1 MKLDGQV
8 AVIVGGARG
17 IGETIAHTFSKEG
30 ASLVLVDLEKMK
42 PQLDGV
48 AQAISQE
55 GGKAIA
61 LTADCSDDR
70 QVNAFV
76 DEIVR
81 RFGKIDVLVNSAGFR
96 GPLVPVTDI
105 SEKEFDDVI
114 LYNLKLVFL
123 CCRAVLKQMVKQK
136 SGSIVSISGTAGR
149 EGMAMRGS
157 LCAAKWGVV
166 GLTQTI
172 AKEYGPHGIRANIIC
187 PGGMDEPDLREM
199 YAQRAKNL
207 GMTVE
212 AHEAQIL
219 ALTPL
224 RKYAKH
230 EEVAQAA
237 LFLAS
242 SDSSHTTGESLNV
255 SGGQIDELSRN
266 RLSPFGKKISIEI
279 AASAPKSFRR
289 RMQRNCQRT
298 VRRVAA
304 HALQR
309 QRSRLLPYNFV
320 LACFESG
327 ADRADDFVGDVWRG
341 CKPRNR

>member
-1 MKLDGQV
+1 MKLAGQV
-8 AVIVGGARG
+8 ALIIGGARG
-17 IGETIAHTFSKEG
+17 IGEAIAHIFSQEG
-30 ASLVLVDLEKMK
+30 AAIMLVDLEKSK

-48 AQAISQE
+48 VQALTGK
-55 GGKAIA
+55 GGKALA

-70 QVNAFV
+70 QVNAMV
-76 DEIVR
+76 DETLH
-81 RFGKIDVLVNSAGFR
+81 RFGKIDILVNSAGFR
-96 GPLVPVTDI
+96 GPLVPVTEI
-105 SEKEFDDVI
+105 SEKDFDEVI

-157 LCAAKWGVV
+157 LCAAKWGVT

-172 AKEYGPHGIRANIIC
+172 AKEYGPHGIRANVIC

-199 YAQRAKNL
+199 YAQRAKSM
-207 GMTVE
+207 GMSVE

-219 ALTPL
+219 SLTPL

-230 EEVAQAA
+230 EEVAKAA

-255 SGGQIDELSRN
+255 SGG
-266 RLSPFGKKISIEI
+266 RLMS
-279 AASAPKSFRR
+279 
-289 RMQRNCQRT
+289 
-298 VRRVAA
+298 
-304 HALQR
+304 
-309 QRSRLLPYNFV
+309 
-320 LACFESG
+320 
-327 ADRADDFVGDVWRG
+327 
-341 CKPRNR
+341 

>member
-1 MKLDGQV
+1 MKLERQV
-8 AVIVGGARG
+8 ALIVGGARG
-17 IGETIAHTFSKEG
+17 IGAAIAHTFAIEG
-30 ASLVLVDLEKMK
+30 ASIILVDLEKMK

-48 AQAISQE
+48 VQAINQH
-55 GGKAIA
+55 GGKAVAI
-61 LTADCSDDR
+61 TADCSVDR
-70 QVNAFV
+70 QVNALV
-76 DEIVR
+76 EETVR
-81 RFGKIDVLVNSAGFR
+81 RFGAIDILINSAGFR
-96 GPLVPVTDI
+96 GPLVTVTDI

-123 CCRAVLKQMVKQK
+123 CCRAVLQQMVKQK

-172 AKEYGPHGIRANIIC
+172 AKEYGAHGIRANVIC

-199 YAQRAKNL
+199 YAKRAENL

-230 EEVAQAA
+230 DEVAKAA

-242 SDSSHTTGESLNV
+242 SDASHTTGEALNV
-255 SGGQIDELSRN
+255 SGG
-266 RLSPFGKKISIEI
+266 RLMS
-279 AASAPKSFRR
+279 
-289 RMQRNCQRT
+289 
-298 VRRVAA
+298 
-304 HALQR
+304 
-309 QRSRLLPYNFV
+309 
-320 LACFESG
+320 
-327 ADRADDFVGDVWRG
+327 
-341 CKPRNR
+341 